1 MVLIKCPECEKDVS
15 EKARACPNCGYPIYP
30 FGKKLIRLLSIFFAI
45 MFVVSALNVFLTQ

>member
-1 MVLIKCPECEKDVS
+1 MVLIKGPECEKDVS